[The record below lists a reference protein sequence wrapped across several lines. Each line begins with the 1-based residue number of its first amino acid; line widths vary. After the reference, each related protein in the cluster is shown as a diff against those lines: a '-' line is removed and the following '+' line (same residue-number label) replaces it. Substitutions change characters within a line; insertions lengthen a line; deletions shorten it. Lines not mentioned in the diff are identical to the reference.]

1 MGERARHLP
10 RRPKSGS
17 GSTENRPACNCDAP
31 FLRTERFLCRDAR
44 VRALICAMRL
54 AAARPRKPTLFS
66 TVISSISRLIALLD
80 SVHLRD
86 LRTNERVRRSLSI
99 REPDR
104 ARATAA
110 GRRLLTSPERHAAVL
125 TARARSPRLHSRHHD
140 ERLGGTRPVR
150 GRASA
155 RRLFSRRE
163 ARRRR
168 GREARRG
175 AHRPLPDASLHR
187 RPRRRAVVGR
197 SRGGP
202 QSGVRSATPRFGRDP
217 IASDAATAIP
227 DPPPA
232 AKTPRQHFIGGP
244 RQRLSRERFCRARH
258 PKK

>member
-1 MGERARHLP
+1 MSRRACARADLHHASG
-10 RRPKSGS
+10 RRPPSETDAFFNGDFEYFQTDCSARFGTFTGS
-17 GSTENRPACNCDAP
+17 A
-31 FLRTERFLCRDAR
+31 
-44 VRALICAMRL
+44 
-54 AAARPRKPTLFS
+54 
-66 TVISSISRLIALLD
+66 
-80 SVHLRD
+80 
-86 LRTNERVRRSLSI
+86 NERTGETKLVD

-104 ARATAA
+104 ARATALR
-110 GRRLLTSPERHAAVL
+110 RRLLTSPERHAAVL

-202 QSGVRSATPRFGRDP
+202 QSGVRSATPRFRRDP

-244 RQRLSRERFCRARH
+244 RQRLSRESVSAARVIRKSENLFFS
-258 PKK
+258 KKSLSPLLLSSLHLMSL